1 MGSEIHLRNWP
12 ISCELDVQWG
22 DLDSM
27 NHVNHTVFLR
37 WMEHARMHYFN
48 SCGMMEYLE
57 SEKKGPILAR
67 IEANYL
73 SPVNFPD
80 KVTVYSTVS
89 RIGNSSFDMEYEI
102 ISQSE
107 MQKVANGKVTG
118 VFVNYISGKSI
129 TIPNEIIDKIVKL
142 ESKD

>member
-1 MGSEIHLRNWP
+1 
-12 ISCELDVQWG
+12 
-22 DLDSM
+22 
-27 NHVNHTVFLR
+27 
-37 WMEHARMHYFN
+37 MEHARMHYFN

-129 TIPNEIIDKIVKL
+129 KIPNEIIDKIVKL